1 MSRRRTHCLLPGV
14 LLSVAGTATAEIR
27 PFVHCIEIL
36 DTPATVRVVFG
47 YESNEASIA
56 QIPAGPANALDPAPP
71 DVAPLTVFRPGLV
84 LKAFRVVFAPSADH
98 PGLAWQLEGVVA
110 RASWDSPRCGP
121 VRADD
126 FDPWFRFDDGFE

>member
-1 MSRRRTHCLLPGV
+1 VKGRRVHRLLAAV
-14 LLSVAGTATAEIR
+14 LLSCTGAATAEVR

-36 DTPATVRVVFG
+36 GTPATVRVVFG

-56 QIPAGPANALDPAPP
+56 QIPAGPTNALDPAPP
-71 DVAPLTVFRPGLV
+71 GVAPLTVFRPGLV
-84 LKAFRVVFAPSADH
+84 LKAFRVVYAPSATQ
-98 PGLAWQLEGVVA
+98 PALAWQLEGVVA

-126 FDPWFRFDDGFE
+126 IDPWFRFEDGFE